1 MPARAIL
8 LCLLLALPIPAQS
21 ANLAADAATQWWTDV
36 SALAD
41 DGMEGRLT
49 GSPGYDRAVQYVNGR
64 REQKGLKPAELKGY
78 LQPVALEQQVVDQ
91 DASHALLAAADGAS
105 TPLKVGE
112 QILITAGGGGRAAA
126 PQPRRSALFA

>member
-8 LCLLLALPIPAQS
+8 LCVLLALPIPAQS

-49 GSPGYDRAVQYVNGR
+49 GSPGYDRAAQYVIGR
-64 REQKGLKPAELKGY
+64 LKQEGLKPAGQKGY

-91 DASHALLAAADGAS
+91 DASHALLSSADGAS
-105 TPLKVGE
+105 N
-112 QILITAGGGGRAAA
+112 
-126 PQPRRSALFA
+126 